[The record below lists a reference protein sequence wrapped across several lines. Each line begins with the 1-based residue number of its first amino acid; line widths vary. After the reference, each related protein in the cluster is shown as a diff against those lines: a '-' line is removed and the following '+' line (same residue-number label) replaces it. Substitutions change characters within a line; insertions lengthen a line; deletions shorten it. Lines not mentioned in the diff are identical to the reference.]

1 MAYAD
6 FSFSKVKKLFRLK
19 TVENEPAIPYNS
31 IDRDRVIDLEK
42 IINENSPLATAIG
55 TDKAR
60 SSLLITPVLVEVRK
74 LLGRQISL
82 FIGTEF
88 NVDRELGLTGIC
100 DYILSLSPEQYIV
113 ESPILMLAESQ
124 DADLNPSMG
133 RVIAKMVAAQKFTQ
147 RVYTPLRGALGNQ
160 QRQNQISYVY
170 GCVSSGTQWQFL
182 RLEGRT
188 LVIDPVSR
196 DLKPIEALVGS
207 ILQIFQD

>member
-31 IDRDRVIDLEK
+31 VDRDCEASRRHRIIDLEK
-42 IINENSPLATAIG
+42 IIKENSPLATAIG

-60 SSLLITPVLVEVRK
+60 SSLLIAPVLVEVRK
-74 LLGRQISL
+74 LLDRQISL

-100 DYILSLSPEQYIV
+100 DYILSLLPEQYIV
-113 ESPILMLAESQ
+113 EAPILLLTESQ

-133 RVIAKMVAAQKFTQ
+133 QVIA
-147 RVYTPLRGALGNQ
+147 
-160 QRQNQISYVY
+160 
-170 GCVSSGTQWQFL
+170 
-182 RLEGRT
+182 
-188 LVIDPVSR
+188 
-196 DLKPIEALVGS
+196 
-207 ILQIFQD
+207 